1 MIRNIKRY
9 IATVVLLL
17 VPSRVY
23 AQPPTLQ
30 EGTAMIE
37 RVFAIFIPLGAL
49 LAVAMI
55 VYGGFMWTMSNGD
68 PAKVKQAQGTLTWSV
83 IGLVFLWIF
92 RAILLVVFDFLT

>member
-1 MIRNIKRY
+1 MIRNIKKY
-9 IATVVLLL
+9 IAALIILLI
-17 VPSRVY
+17 PSRVY

-55 VYGGFMWTMSNGD
+55 IYGGYMWMMSNGD

-92 RAILLVVFDFLT
+92 RSILLVVFGFLV